1 MGSTLPLILLYQ
13 YFNAVLRKITQLIHV
28 DSRKVV
34 QQHTMQSFAKP
45 ENKIGNCY
53 AIFAMREK
61 QKNGNCSTLMALNS
75 CKVHTINGCHDKHV
89 KIQ

>member
-34 QQHTMQSFAKP
+34 SNTLCNLLPSPKTKLAIAMQSLPCAK
-45 ENKIGNCY
+45 NKKM
-53 AIFAMREK
+53 AI
-61 QKNGNCSTLMALNS
+61 AL
-75 CKVHTINGCHDKHV
+75 H
-89 KIQ
+89 